1 MGTSLDAG
9 DVVVVAMDVSVK
21 EVASNVVAM
30 DVPMVVVF
38 RSSLLLSDKGTRVA
52 TSIIA
57 VSKNK
62 PVLARAH
69 KILINEQ

>member
-21 EVASNVVAM
+21 VVASDVAM

-38 RSSLLLSDKGTRVA
+38 MSSLLLSDKGTRVA

-57 VSKNK
+57 VRNNK
-62 PVLARAH
+62 PVLAKAH
-69 KILINEQ
+69 KILINEA